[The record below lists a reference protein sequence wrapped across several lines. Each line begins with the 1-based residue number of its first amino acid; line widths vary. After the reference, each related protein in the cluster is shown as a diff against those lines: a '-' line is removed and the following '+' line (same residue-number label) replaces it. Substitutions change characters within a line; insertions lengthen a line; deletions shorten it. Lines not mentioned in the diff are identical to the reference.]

1 MGKIIVVLM
10 CGMLFFSAC
19 GYIEGTVQKAEK
31 SYIVFLGD
39 LEQVRVQIDDG
50 EPFTPSVGK
59 QYQISPGK
67 HTITAFKRED
77 LVLKRII
84 LLENQVTTE
93 ISIP

>member
-10 CGMLFFSAC
+10 CGMLFSSAC

-39 LEQVRVQIDDG
+39 LTQVKVQIDDR
-50 EPFTPSVGK
+50 EPFMPSGGK
-59 QYQISPGK
+59 HYELSPGRY
-67 HTITAFKRED
+67 TITAFKNESI
-77 LVLKRII
+77 VLKRVI

-93 ISIP
+93 VSIP

>member
-31 SYIVFLGD
+31 STVVFLGD
-39 LEQVRVQIDDG
+39 LTQVRVQIDER
-50 EPFTPSVGK
+50 EPFFPSEGK
-59 QYQISPGK
+59 HYELSPGK
-67 HTITAFKRED
+67 YTITAFKNETV
-77 LVLKRII
+77 VLKRII

-93 ISIP
+93 IRIP

>member
-1 MGKIIVVLM
+1 MRTLIILF
-10 CGMLFFSAC
+10 CGMLLLSAC

-39 LEQVRVQIDDG
+39 MEQVRVQIDDR
-50 EPFTPSVGK
+50 ESFTPSAGK

-67 HTITAFKRED
+67 HTVAAFKKEN

-93 ISIP
+93 IRIP